1 MRIVAMTLSA
11 VAVAMALSGCAYDR
25 YDRSGYY
32 GNDRNGYRY
41 NNDNGYNYDRDG
53 NRDRDFDR
61 DRYDRE
67 RDGYRD

>member
-25 YDRSGYY
+25 YDRYGYY
-32 GNDRNGYRY
+32 GNDGY
-41 NNDNGYNYDRDG
+41 RDG
-53 NRDRDFDR
+53 NGSNRYNDGDRYRNRYNDR
-61 DRYDRE
+61 DRYDRD